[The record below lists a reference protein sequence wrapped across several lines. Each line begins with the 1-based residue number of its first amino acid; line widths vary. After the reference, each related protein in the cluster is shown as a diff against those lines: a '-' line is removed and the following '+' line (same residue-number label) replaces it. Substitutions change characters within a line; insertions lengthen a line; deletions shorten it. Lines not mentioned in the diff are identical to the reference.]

1 MKGFTLLETLI
12 SISVIATVGVLI
24 AQVFFTTTRSNT
36 KTELLKDVK
45 QNGQYA
51 IEVLSRM
58 IRNSLSV
65 ETPCDTAGTPLT
77 SLDIKNQDG
86 FVTTIGCIADN
97 SVTRIASTSAA
108 IGATSQYLT
117 SQNVTLGGDSCAD
130 LDMTFMLI
138 CTALPDQAPKISV
151 SFKMSQKGMPQDQF
165 EKASVLFQ
173 TTVSPR
179 F

>member
-12 SISVIATVGVLI
+12 SISVIAVVGVLI
-24 AQVFFTTTRSNT
+24 SQVFFTTTRSNT

-51 IEVLSRM
+51 LEIVSRM

-65 ETPCDTAGTPLT
+65 ETTCDGAERT
-77 SLDIKNQDG
+77 SIDIKNQDG
-86 FVTTIGCIADN
+86 FISTIGCVFDN
-97 SVTRIASTSAA
+97 SVTRIASTSAVV
-108 IGATSQYLT
+108 GATSQFLS
-117 SQNVTLGGDSCAD
+117 SQNVTMGGVNCSNS
-130 LDMTFMLI
+130 TFILT
-138 CTALPDQAPKISV
+138 CSALPDQAPKITI
-151 SFKMSQKGMPQDQF
+151 SFRMSQKGTPVDQF